1 MHNHLLWGGDDQ
13 RLPEEALLSLALEA
27 WLFSI
32 LPETDSRFSLFFPEP
47 RFLTSLPTQR
57 PECLPVIESWCSF
70 GGFLFVIEMR
80 LAKGLMSPV
89 SEFTSRIRILRSC
102 VVLLLLGPQPAT
114 ALGLHHFS
122 LRPFLPPLVL

>member
-57 PECLPVIESWCSF
+57 PGVPSCNSELVFFW
-70 GGFLFVIEMR
+70 
-80 LAKGLMSPV
+80 GL
-89 SEFTSRIRILRSC
+89 
-102 VVLLLLGPQPAT
+102 
-114 ALGLHHFS
+114 S
-122 LRPFLPPLVL
+122 LCD